1 MIMNKL
7 PIIPKIIIIRYKI
20 ETYVFKVL
28 DNNIEMPMKAASY
41 WIIMLSM
48 SNNLH

>member
-7 PIIPKIIIIRYKI
+7 PIIPTIIIIIRYKI

-41 WIIMLSM
+41 
-48 SNNLH
+48 